1 MLARLT
7 HDRCPAVR
15 VTLCLCPATLL
26 PGVWHSTDA
35 STAWS
40 AGCAAPEVCV
50 VSHRDTQRLL
60 PDHETAL
67 ALLGA
72 TIQYHRQQQG
82 LSQRTLAAHT
92 GLSHT
97 YISQIEQGKRNPTI
111 LSLRSIANALH
122 ISLCLL
128 IAPLDPVA
136 GSAAPPGRHTG

>member
-1 MLARLT
+1 V
-7 HDRCPAVR
+7 HVI
-15 VTLCLCPATLL
+15 LCSCPATLL
-26 PGVWHSTDA
+26 PGGMALSYA

-40 AGCAAPEVCV
+40 AVGAAPEVLV
-50 VSHRDTQRLL
+50 VSHRDTQRLS
-60 PDHETAL
+60 PDHEAVL

-72 TIQYHRQQQG
+72 TIQHHRQQQG

-111 LSLRSIANALH
+111 LSLRSIADALH

-128 IAPLDPVA
+128 IAPLDPFPGA
-136 GSAAPPGRHTG
+136 AAPPAVNPG